1 MTTSDETGAQGLR
14 PTVLRGRVC
23 CILRSQPIEHDKRS
37 QQVARLLAVA
47 GAEVTIV
54 CLGPE
59 DRSYRSDD
67 GYGVRQLSVGS
78 ASQHPVRV
86 ARILANIR
94 REWAV
99 SRSFVRLARSVPA
112 DVYHAMNVDTLLAA
126 FRAAGR
132 TPVVYDSREHWA
144 TTGDVPK
151 RVRFWWVL
159 KERLLI
165 PRASAVVTVTD
176 MIADALEKE
185 HGIPRPT
192 VLLNGSLGAVSE
204 STPSHAP
211 LRLIHQGKLYRDR
224 HLPDL
229 IDAVMRHGGRATLTI
244 QGWGDAEDELRDLI
258 DARGAGSVVSMVP
271 PVPLESAVSAAAEH
285 DVGLINIW
293 PDSMSHQWAGPNKL
307 FDYMGAGLAQIVT
320 ALDFMRR
327 VVEAA
332 QCGIIVDPP
341 TVDSFADAIGWM
353 IDNPN
358 EVTRMKRN
366 AVAAAPGYTWDGQ
379 ADVLYGLYGR
389 VLSDDPRSAARQR
402 T

>member
-1 MTTSDETGAQGLR
+1 MSIETLTGR
-14 PTVLRGRVC
+14 RVTIIRGVYVER
-23 CILRSQPIEHDKRS
+23 DKRT
-37 QQVARLLAVA
+37 QQIARLLSEA
-47 GAEVTIV
+47 GAGVQVVAPGTISSAAIIS
-54 CLGPE
+54 P
-59 DRSYRSDD
+59 SD
-67 GYGVRQLSVGS
+67 YQLDTVAWMP
-78 ASQHPVRV
+78 ASKHPLWPIRV
-86 ARILANIR
+86 ASNLCRNLIR
-94 REWAV
+94 RIRW
-99 SRSFVRLARSVPA
+99 SFHVIRRVRAFQP
-112 DVYHAMNVDTLLAA
+112 DVVHCMNVDTLLLG
-126 FRAAGR
+126 FLSVGFHRY
-132 TPVVYDSREHWA
+132 VYDSREHWA
-144 TTGDVPK
+144 TTGNVPK

-293 PDSMSHQWAGPNKL
+293 PDSMSHRWTGSNKL

-320 ALDFMRR
+320 NLDFTRR